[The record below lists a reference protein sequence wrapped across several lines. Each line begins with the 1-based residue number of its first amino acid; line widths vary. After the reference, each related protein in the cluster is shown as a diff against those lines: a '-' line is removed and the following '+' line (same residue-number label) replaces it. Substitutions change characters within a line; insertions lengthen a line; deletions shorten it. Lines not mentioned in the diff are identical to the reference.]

1 MKVTLI
7 MYMNQSILQLYQT
20 YNQSL
25 RKRSGWNID
34 SFIEHNINV
43 SKYNPWA
50 GHIYIKWPKELDH
63 PIKGLTN
70 ILNIDDNEC
79 FK

>member
-25 RKRSGWNID
+25 RKCSGWNID

-43 SKYNPWA
+43 SKYNPLA
-50 GHIYIKWPKELDH
+50 GHIYIK
-63 PIKGLTN
+63 
-70 ILNIDDNEC
+70 
-79 FK
+79 